1 MKRKTIAVL
10 MASID
15 REYQTDFIRGVMD
28 TAEELNIDVC
38 VFNCMGYMNV
48 DVATSDRGESAVFD
62 LAGARDFD
70 GIISLRATLAGESS
84 VRKVEKLL
92 HRMAGLPHVS
102 IDVPTNGAVSIQF
115 DDAVSVRQEVE
126 IAAGRHAVD
135 VVESVVNVLDDE
147 VCILHD
153 LFHNDQFHKKNEDIL
168 PL

>member
-1 MKRKTIAVL
+1 MKRKKIAVL

-70 GIISLRATLAGESS
+70 GIISLRATLAGLTCIISAS
-84 VRKVEKLL
+84 LL
-92 HRMAGLPHVS
+92 WLAALPMCLS
-102 IDVPTNGAVSIQF
+102 DTSTKCWLG
-115 DDAVSVRQEVE
+115 
-126 IAAGRHAVD
+126 
-135 VVESVVNVLDDE
+135 
-147 VCILHD
+147 
-153 LFHNDQFHKKNEDIL
+153 
-168 PL
+168 